1 MANKPNQPK
10 IEATGRIILLS
21 KQAIFL
27 ASAA

>member
-10 IEATGRIILLS
+10 IEAIDRIIPLS